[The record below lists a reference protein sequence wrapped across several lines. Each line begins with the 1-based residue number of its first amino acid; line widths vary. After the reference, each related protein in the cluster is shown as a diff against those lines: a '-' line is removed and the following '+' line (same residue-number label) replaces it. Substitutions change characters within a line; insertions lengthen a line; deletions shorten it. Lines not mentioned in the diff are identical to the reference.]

1 MWGGEERRG
10 ERYVVHLIRRRR
22 HEKKGPRERERERE
36 SADRPR
42 KVSGPDCHQGIVVV
56 GIAVVDGRRRAEER
70 VDGRAAGG
78 SIRFGLQ
85 G

>member
-1 MWGGEERRG
+1 M
-10 ERYVVHLIRRRR
+10 VHLIRRRR
-22 HEKKGPRERERERE
+22 HEKKGPRERE

-56 GIAVVDGRRRAEER
+56 GIAVVDGRRRAGER

>member
-22 HEKKGPRERERERE
+22 HEKKAPERE